1 MFLDLKKDFSKRKPN
16 LNLVYAAAYL
26 SMFAKLSDEETKVLS
41 FWIIEAENLQRYFIE
56 SQLAELSQI

>member
-26 SMFAKLSDEETKVLS
+26 SMFAKLFDEDSLS
-41 FWIIEAENLQRYFIE
+41 IIKAKGAENPQRY
-56 SQLAELSQI
+56 LY